1 MSLKTFVCPRCAAL
15 RSIES
20 WQDTG
25 PEMLAIRLAPC
36 GHVIERS
43 ARLEWRIG
51 RSTRDRSGYALSVS
65 R

>member
-1 MSLKTFVCPRCAAL
+1 MSLKTFLCPHCVAL

-20 WQDTG
+20 WQDTD

-43 ARLEWRIG
+43 ARLEWRISPGARG
-51 RSTRDRSGYALSVS
+51 RSPYALSPS
-65 R
+65 G

>member
-1 MSLKTFVCPRCAAL
+1 MSLKTFLCPRCTAL
-15 RSIES
+15 RAIES

-43 ARLEWRIG
+43 ARVEWRISPRDRG
-51 RSTRDRSGYALSVS
+51 RSHAVASG
-65 R
+65 